1 MHKLGAH
8 FSMEDTKTFQGAGC
22 RKCNSTGYKGRL
34 ALYEVLVPNDQMK
47 HMIASGASII
57 DLNKVAIDM
66 GSTTVIM
73 DARKK
78 VNEGLTTVEEVLR
91 VLGPQVL

>member
-1 MHKLGAH
+1 
-8 FSMEDTKTFQGAGC
+8 
-22 RKCNSTGYKGRL
+22 
-34 ALYEVLVPNDQMK
+34 MK